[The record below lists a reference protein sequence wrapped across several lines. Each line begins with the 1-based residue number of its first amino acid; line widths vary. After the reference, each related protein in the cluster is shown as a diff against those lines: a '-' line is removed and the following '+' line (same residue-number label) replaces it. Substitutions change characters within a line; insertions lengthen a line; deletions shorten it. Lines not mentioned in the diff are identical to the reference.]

1 MRLLQ
6 DRDARAESQTR
17 GNRPSQRS
25 LPESRLQ
32 QSAEDHAKEAKTAK
46 TRSGSGLTG
55 PLPPENAKFDVAEDL
70 LPRREVLDAE
80 EDEQSR
86 REREAA
92 LASTFDQTLA
102 HNGKTDEELIEE
114 RQDDMRALGDVAI
127 AVAIAIA
134 VTDDDGV
141 SDAHIEIVEEAP
153 VEADGE

>member
-1 MRLLQ
+1 M
-6 DRDARAESQTR
+6 
-17 GNRPSQRS
+17 
-25 LPESRLQ
+25 
-32 QSAEDHAKEAKTAK
+32 
-46 TRSGSGLTG
+46 TG